1 MNHVNFF
8 FDIRGFGCVICF
20 GTEIF
25 PYRVTVIF
33 SSRIF
38 LKHDHVIEIIAD
50 QTFTNQMSSCKK
62 NDLTRSLLQIPGFWF
77 KHVFFYHH
85 WLYQQN
91 TKTCDTFIWLL
102 NYVYVQMKWMI
113 MKLTVMKPSVNML
126 CILFFLLVFIDI
138 YCFSYLVSNA
148 IPNVFIWLLY
158 YTTHCKYFVPCV
170 FV

>member
-1 MNHVNFF
+1 MLSTYNFSVVLTLQRNPIGVRVSIEPCELF
-8 FDIRGFGCVICF
+8 LWYQGILVCDLFWNWNFSLLR
-20 GTEIF
+20 
-25 PYRVTVIF
+25 YRHFLIEK
-33 SSRIF
+33 F

-126 CILFFLLVFIDI
+126 CILFFSFSLHWYLLLFI
-138 YCFSYLVSNA
+138 
-148 IPNVFIWLLY
+148 PG
-158 YTTHCKYFVPCV
+158 
-170 FV
+170 